1 MTQLFEWTPPPWMPA
16 QAWQAFVAMRL
27 AKGKRNPWSELA
39 RDRAVKDLDAMRQR
53 GIDIAEVL
61 LICAEFGWVGV
72 QWGEN
77 ELAKRTSSMAQSRRG
92 GGQPMSRQAQ
102 ALAKMEGMK
111 R

>member
-1 MTQLFEWTPPPWMPA
+1 MSQLFEWSPPQWMPA
-16 QAWQAFVAMRL
+16 EAWQAFVSMRKL
-27 AKGKRNPWSELA
+27 KGKRNPWTDLS
-39 RDRAVKDLDAMRQR
+39 RDRAVRDLDAMRQR

-77 ELAKRTSSMAQSRRG
+77 ELAKRTAAMAQSRRG
-92 GGQPMSRQAQ
+92 DGRPMSRQAQ
-102 ALAKMEGMK
+102 ALAQMEGMK